1 MSCRHDCDKP
11 ESFPKELENRPALSS
26 IDYRIGTY
34 SRMRAHMLERLNSST
49 ALSGWTH
56 RGPDD
61 PGIALLESAAIVG
74 DILTYY
80 QNLYAN
86 EAFLR
91 TARWRESV
99 SELVRISGY
108 RLAPGVGG
116 DAVFAVKVK
125 GEGAVTVPRGFGFK
139 AQLAD
144 QDETAEFESLREITA
159 YPHLSEFHLYRP
171 PEGAATIRAG
181 SNRLEL
187 LAVDDAVDLKS
198 RTALKINK
206 GDRIM
211 LVPESDMF
219 DVQHTPYSTQD
230 KAEILIV
237 SEVETL
243 LDRVIIT
250 FEGALTINRSTSVE
264 AYIINRTFSHFG
276 HNAQAKLNMY
286 DGVSLDRDNTNFDRK
301 IYSRHAGSAYY
312 SSLSRFE
319 MPLDQEVDD
328 LALPSSHTRMPSL
341 RRQSRVRTG
350 TGARLSLPAT
360 TRATVE
366 AFCPIAT

>member
-11 ESFPKELENRPALSS
+11 KSFPKDLENRPGLSS

-34 SRMRAHMLERLNSST
+34 SRMRAHMLELLNSST
-49 ALSGWTH
+49 VLSAWTH
-56 RGPDD
+56 RGADD

-80 QNLYAN
+80 QNLYAD

-125 GEGAVTVPRGFGFK
+125 GKSAVTVPRGFGFK
-139 AQLAD
+139 AQLAG

-159 YPHLSEFHLYRP
+159 CPHLSTFHLYRP
-171 PEGAATIRAG
+171 PDGAATIKAG
-181 SNRLEL
+181 SHTLEL
-187 LAVDDAVDLKS
+187 LAVDDAVELNT
-198 RTALKINK
+198 RTSLKISK
-206 GDRIM
+206 GDRIL

-219 DVQHTPYSTQD
+219 EVQHTPYSPQT
-230 KAEILIV
+230 KAEVMIV
-237 SEVETL
+237 SKVETL

-250 FEGALTINRSTSVE
+250 FEGALTVNRSTAVE
-264 AYIINRTFSHFG
+264 AYVIGRTFNHFG

-286 DGVSLDRDNTNFDRK
+286 DGVSVDRDNTNFDR
-301 IYSRHAGSAYY
+301 IISSRHSGSA
-312 SSLSRFE
+312 
-319 MPLDQEVDD
+319 
-328 LALPSSHTRMPSL
+328 
-341 RRQSRVRTG
+341 
-350 TGARLSLPAT
+350 
-360 TRATVE
+360 
-366 AFCPIAT
+366 